1 MNNRLTAP
9 DEAASATR
17 DLAPAGAGAGP
28 ERSPDTDSHDVA
40 MTRLQRAVARRM
52 SAAKAA
58 IPEFV
63 TEVDIDMVAVTEIR
77 DERKRQGGFVPSY
90 NDFVIKA
97 CASAL
102 ARVPQVNA
110 SFADD
115 HFTLHRRINV
125 GVAVGAKG
133 VLIVPTVFDADR
145 MTVDEIGRCAATLA
159 GKIGD
164 GSIRAD
170 ELTGATFTVTN
181 LGMYG
186 VRRFVAVINP
196 PQVAILAVGAVE
208 DRVVARNGKSEIRRQ
223 MTAALSADHRVVYGT
238 DAGEFL
244 GAVRE
249 GLEAPEGILG

>member
-1 MNNRLTAP
+1 MNNRLTASG
-9 DEAASATR
+9 ETTSAAR
-17 DLAPAGAGAGP
+17 DLASARAEAGS
-28 ERSPDTDSHDVA
+28 ERSQHNDSHDVA

-58 IPEFV
+58 IPDFV
-63 TEVDIDMVAVTEIR
+63 TEVDIDMVAVTDIR

-102 ARVPQVNA
+102 KRVPQLNA
-110 SFADD
+110 SLSDD

-125 GVAVGAKG
+125 GIAVGTKG
-133 VLIVPTVFDADR
+133 VLIVPTIFDADR
-145 MTVDEIGRCAATLA
+145 MTVEEIGRCAATLA
-159 GKIGD
+159 GKVRG
-164 GSIRAD
+164 GSIRTDDLA
-170 ELTGATFTVTN
+170 GATFTVTN

-196 PQVAILAVGAVE
+196 PQVAILAVGAVQ
-208 DRVVARNGKSEIRRQ
+208 DRVVARNGKGEIRKQ